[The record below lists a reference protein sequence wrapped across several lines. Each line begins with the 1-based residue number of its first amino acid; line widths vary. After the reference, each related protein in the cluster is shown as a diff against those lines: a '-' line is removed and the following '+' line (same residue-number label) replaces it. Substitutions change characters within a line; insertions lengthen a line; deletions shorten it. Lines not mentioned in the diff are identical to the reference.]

1 MANPKGGDAM
11 SLLELCLKILE
22 VFVKMVSI
30 TTGLLTLRNSWK
42 KHVTRKTTGNRLAPD
57 PVVFLL

>member
-1 MANPKGGDAM
+1 M

-42 KHVTRKTTGNRLAPD
+42 KARNKKNHRQ
-57 PVVFLL
+57 